1 MIMDKEVL
9 KQWSRMLQDLD
20 PRAQMEALTQIGR
33 AYFRPEVGPREG
45 KDIKGAIRV
54 KGPAKPGL
62 PASLRD
68 AILEKLQA
76 EDPRIRAEA
85 ALALVHW
92 RDKEA
97 IEAIKQMLNDRDRT
111 VRLAVIQTLAT
122 MGDAQFIPS
131 LLEVAEGDPEEL
143 VRAHALSAIEAMPE
157 EEVVKVEGK
166 PVKVRGA
173 ARTRGGAKTL
183 AESLEQIADSDP
195 SSYVAFL
202 ARRARKRFASR
213 G

>member
-9 KQWSRMLQDLD
+9 KQWSKMLQDLD

-33 AYFRPEVGPREG
+33 AYFRPEVGPREK

-92 RDKEA
+92 RDDEVINA
-97 IEAIKQMLNDRDRT
+97 IVEVLRRDPDT
-111 VRLAVIQTLAT
+111 QVRMAAVH
-122 MGDAQFIPS
+122 FVS
-131 LLEVAEGDPEEL
+131 LSQDERLMQPLIEVLTKDKDEL
-143 VRAHALSAIEAMPE
+143 VRAAAVDTARTIQRKLSKQE
-157 EEVVKVEGK
+157 E
-166 PVKVRGA
+166 RGA
-173 ARTRGGAKTL
+173 VRTRGDLITGLNRA
-183 AESLEQIADSDP
+183 LEEVKNTDP
-195 SSYVAFL
+195 SSYVRYL
-202 ARRARKRFASR
+202 AGA
-213 G
+213 GIGG